1 MSSSRCSRSGVQR
14 PTLSRLLFSLCL
26 VTAALSSC
34 TPCEPIAPLKP
45 DPPPTVAA
53 PPPPTPTG
61 PTEADARAFMDQ
73 TETQLRALWS
83 YAQRVQFIQNT
94 NITVDTEQLNA
105 MAQEQVME
113 LVGKK
118 IKEAAQ
124 FDKLQLAPELRR
136 KFDLLKLAQDLP
148 SPPDASERAELAQLA
163 ASMETSY
170 GKAKYCPPRLKGG
183 CLTIDDLSRTLA
195 TSRSYDEL
203 LEAWT
208 GWHDLAKT
216 LRGSYVRYVVL
227 ANKGAQ
233 NAGYPDVGA
242 MWRSRYDMSEAAFAA
257 ETERLWEQVRPLYE
271 MLHCYTRMK
280 LRQTYGNRVPETGAI
295 PAHLLGN
302 MWAQE
307 WGNIFPLV
315 AQAGKGQ
322 SINLKAKFQQKKT
335 TPLELVKM
343 GESFFK
349 SVGFDALP
357 DSFWKRSMF
366 VRPKDREVVCH
377 ASAWDITSR
386 GDLRIKMCI
395 ELDDDNFRTVH
406 HELGHDYYY
415 WYYRDL
421 PLLFQQGA
429 NDGFHEA
436 IGDAIALS
444 ITPSYLQKIGLADQ
458 GTQVEDTT
466 FLLHDALEHVAF
478 LPFGKVLDQWRWEV
492 FSGKVKPE
500 DYNKRWWE
508 LRTKY
513 QGVAPPIARTDADFD
528 PGAKY
533 HIPSNVPYARYFLA
547 RILEFQFHRALCQAA
562 GFTGPLHKCSIYGNQ
577 AAGDKMKTMLQMGS
591 SKPWPEAL
599 EAIAG
604 TQKMDGAAMLD
615 YYAPLITFLKDQT
628 KSQKCGW

>member
-1 MSSSRCSRSGVQR
+1 MSRPCDPWSQTRR
-14 PTLSRLLFSLCL
+14 PTFLLLATSLL
-26 VTAALSSC
+26 VASSVGSC
-34 TPCEPIAPLKP
+34 TPCEPIAPVKP
-45 DPPPTVAA
+45 DPPPQVA
-53 PPPPTPTG
+53 PPPPPKPTG

-83 YAQRVQFIQNT
+83 YAQRVQFVQNT
-94 NITVDTEQLNA
+94 NITHDTEHLNA
-105 MAQEQVME
+105 QSQEQVME

-124 FDKLQLAPELRR
+124 FDKVQLSPDLRR

-148 SPPDASERAELAQLA
+148 SPADPSERAELAQLA
-163 ASMETSY
+163 ASMETTY

-183 CLTIDDLSRTLA
+183 CLTLDDLSRTLA
-195 TSRSYDEL
+195 TSRNYDEL
-203 LEAWT
+203 LEAWV

-233 NAGYPDVGA
+233 NAGYADVGA
-242 MWRSRYDMSEAAFAA
+242 MWRSRYDMPEEAFAA
-257 ETERLWEQVRPLYE
+257 ETERLWEQVKPLYE
-271 MLHCYTRMK
+271 ALHCYTRMK
-280 LRQTYGNRVPETGAI
+280 LRQTYGNRVPESGPI

-307 WGNIFPLV
+307 WGNIFSSV
-315 AQAGKGQ
+315 APTGKGTA
-322 SINLKAKFQQKKT
+322 INLKAKFAQKKT
-335 TPLELVKM
+335 TPIELVKM
-343 GESFFK
+343 GEGFFK
-349 SVGFDALP
+349 SVGFDPLP

-377 ASAWDITSR
+377 ASAWDITSK

-444 ITPSYLQKIGLADQ
+444 ITPTYLQKIGLMDQ
-458 GTQVEDTT
+458 GTQVDDTT

-492 FSGKVKPE
+492 FSGKVRPE
-500 DYNKRWWE
+500 EYNKRWWE

-513 QGVAPPIARTDADFD
+513 QGVTPPVNRTDADFD

-547 RILEFQFHRALCQAA
+547 RVLEFQFHRALCQAA
-562 GFTGPLHKCSIYGNQ
+562 GYQGPLHKCSIYGNQ
-577 AAGDKMKTMLQMGS
+577 AAGDKMKAMLQMGS

-604 TQKMDGAAMLD
+604 TRSMDGAAMLD
-615 YYAPLITFLKDQT
+615 YYAPLMGFLKEQT

>member
-1 MSSSRCSRSGVQR
+1 LFLASS
-14 PTLSRLLFSLCL
+14 LLIASSF
-26 VTAALSSC
+26 ASC

-45 DPPPTVAA
+45 DPPPQVT
-53 PPPPTPTG
+53 PPPPPKPTG
-61 PTEADARAFMDQ
+61 PTEADARTFMNE

-83 YAQRVQFIQNT
+83 YAQRVQFVQNT
-94 NITVDTEQLNA
+94 NITFDTEQLNA
-105 MAQEQVME
+105 QSQEQVME
-113 LVGKK
+113 LVSKK
-118 IKEAAQ
+118 IKDAAR
-124 FDKLQLAPELRR
+124 FDAVQLPSDLRR

-148 SPPDASERAELAQLA
+148 APADANERAELAQLA
-163 ASMETSY
+163 ASMETTY

-183 CLTIDDLSRTLA
+183 CLTLDDLSRTLS
-195 TSRSYDEL
+195 TSRNYDEL
-203 LEAWT
+203 MEARV

-233 NAGYPDVGA
+233 NAGYADVGA
-242 MWRSRYDMSEAAFAA
+242 MWRSRYDMPEDAFAA
-257 ETERLWEQVRPLYE
+257 ETERLWEQVKPLYE
-271 MLHCYTRMK
+271 ALHCYTRMK
-280 LRQTYGNRVPETGAI
+280 LRQTYGNRVPESGPI

-315 AQAGKGQ
+315 APTGKGAA
-322 SINLKAKFQQKKT
+322 INLKAKFAQKKT
-335 TPLELVKM
+335 TPIELVKM
-343 GESFFK
+343 GEGFFK
-349 SVGFDALP
+349 SVGFDPLP
-357 DSFWKRSMF
+357 DTFWKRSMF
-366 VRPKDREVVCH
+366 VRPKDRDVVCH
-377 ASAWDITSR
+377 ASAWDITSK

-444 ITPSYLQKIGLADQ
+444 ITPTYLQKIGLMDQ
-458 GTQVEDTT
+458 GTQVDDTT

-492 FSGKVKPE
+492 FSGKVRPE
-500 DYNKRWWE
+500 EYNKRWWE

-513 QGVAPPIARTDADFD
+513 QGVTPPVNRTDADFD

-547 RILEFQFHRALCQAA
+547 RVLEFQFHRALCQAA
-562 GFTGPLHKCSIYGNQ
+562 GYQGPLHKCSIYGNQ
-577 AAGDKMKTMLQMGS
+577 AAGDKMKAMLQLGS

-599 EAIAG
+599 DAIAG
-604 TQKMDGAAMLD
+604 TKSMDGAAMLD
-615 YYAPLITFLKDQT
+615 YYAPLMNFLKEQT

>member
-1 MSSSRCSRSGVQR
+1 MSRRCLPLLPSLR
-14 PTLSRLLFSLCL
+14 PTLFLASSLLIASSF
-26 VTAALSSC
+26 ASC

-45 DPPPTVAA
+45 DPPPQVT
-53 PPPPTPTG
+53 PPPPPKPTG
-61 PTEADARAFMDQ
+61 PTEADARTFMNE

-83 YAQRVQFIQNT
+83 YAQRVQFVQNT
-94 NITVDTEQLNA
+94 NITFDTEQLNA
-105 MAQEQVME
+105 QSQEQVME

-118 IKEAAQ
+118 IKEAAK
-124 FDKLQLAPELRR
+124 FDKLELPPDLRR

-148 SPPDASERAELAQLA
+148 SPADAGERAELAQLA
-163 ASMETSY
+163 ASMETTY

-183 CLTIDDLSRTLA
+183 CLTLDDLSRTLS
-195 TSRSYDEL
+195 TSRNYDEL
-203 LEAWT
+203 MEAWV

-233 NAGYPDVGA
+233 NAGYADVGA
-242 MWRSRYDMSEAAFAA
+242 MWRSRYDMPEDAFAA
-257 ETERLWEQVRPLYE
+257 ETERLWEQVKPLYE
-271 MLHCYTRMK
+271 ALHCYTRMK
-280 LRQTYGNRVPETGAI
+280 LRQTYGNRVPEAGPI

-315 AQAGKGQ
+315 APTGKGAA
-322 SINLKAKFQQKKT
+322 INLKAKFAQKKT
-335 TPLELVKM
+335 TPIELVKM
-343 GESFFK
+343 GEGFFK
-349 SVGFDALP
+349 SVGFDPLP
-357 DSFWKRSMF
+357 DTFWKRSMF
-366 VRPKDREVVCH
+366 VRPKDRDVVCH
-377 ASAWDITSR
+377 ASAWDITSK

-444 ITPSYLQKIGLADQ
+444 ITPTYLQKIGLMDQ
-458 GTQVEDTT
+458 GTQVDDTT

-492 FSGKVKPE
+492 FSGKVRPE
-500 DYNKRWWE
+500 EYNKRWWE

-513 QGVAPPIARTDADFD
+513 QGVTPPVNRTDADFD

-547 RILEFQFHRALCQAA
+547 RVLEFQFHRALCQAA
-562 GFTGPLHKCSIYGNQ
+562 GYQGPLHKCSIYGNQ
-577 AAGDKMKTMLQMGS
+577 AAGDKMKAMLQLGS

-599 EAIAG
+599 DAIAG
-604 TQKMDGAAMLD
+604 TKSMDGAAMLD
-615 YYAPLITFLKDQT
+615 YYAPLMNFLKEQT

>member
-1 MSSSRCSRSGVQR
+1 MSRRCLPSLPSLR
-14 PTLSRLLFSLCL
+14 PTLFLASSLLIASSF
-26 VTAALSSC
+26 ASC

-45 DPPPTVAA
+45 DPPPQVT
-53 PPPPTPTG
+53 PPPPPKPTG
-61 PTEADARAFMDQ
+61 PTEADARTFMNE

-83 YAQRVQFIQNT
+83 YAQRVQFVQNT
-94 NITVDTEQLNA
+94 NITFDTEQLNA
-105 MAQEQVME
+105 QSQEQVME

-118 IKEAAQ
+118 IKEAAK
-124 FDKLQLAPELRR
+124 FDKLELPPDLRR

-148 SPPDASERAELAQLA
+148 SPADAGERAELAQLA
-163 ASMETSY
+163 ASMETTY

-183 CLTIDDLSRTLA
+183 CLTLDDLSRTLS
-195 TSRSYDEL
+195 TSRNYDEL
-203 LEAWT
+203 MEAWV

-233 NAGYPDVGA
+233 NAGYADVGA
-242 MWRSRYDMSEAAFAA
+242 MWRSRYDMPEDAFAA
-257 ETERLWEQVRPLYE
+257 ETERLWEQVKPLYE
-271 MLHCYTRMK
+271 ALHCYTRMK
-280 LRQTYGNRVPETGAI
+280 LRQTYGNRVPEAGPI

-315 AQAGKGQ
+315 APTGKGAA
-322 SINLKAKFQQKKT
+322 INLKAKFAQKKT
-335 TPLELVKM
+335 TPIELVKM
-343 GESFFK
+343 GEGFFK
-349 SVGFDALP
+349 SVGFDPLP
-357 DSFWKRSMF
+357 DTFWKRSMF
-366 VRPKDREVVCH
+366 VRPKDRDVVCH
-377 ASAWDITSR
+377 ASAWDITSK

-444 ITPSYLQKIGLADQ
+444 ITPTYLQKIGLMDQ
-458 GTQVEDTT
+458 GTQVDDTT

-492 FSGKVKPE
+492 FSGKVRPE
-500 DYNKRWWE
+500 EYNKRWWE

-513 QGVAPPIARTDADFD
+513 QGVTPPVNRTDADFD

-547 RILEFQFHRALCQAA
+547 RVLEFQFHRALCQAA
-562 GFTGPLHKCSIYGNQ
+562 GYQGPLHKCSIYGNQ
-577 AAGDKMKTMLQMGS
+577 AAGDKMKAMLQLGS

-599 EAIAG
+599 DAIAG
-604 TQKMDGAAMLD
+604 TKSMDGAAMLD
-615 YYAPLITFLKDQT
+615 YYAPLMNFLKEQT

>member
-1 MSSSRCSRSGVQR
+1 LFLASS
-14 PTLSRLLFSLCL
+14 LLIASSF
-26 VTAALSSC
+26 ASC

-45 DPPPTVAA
+45 DPPPQVT
-53 PPPPTPTG
+53 PPPPPKPTG
-61 PTEADARAFMDQ
+61 PTEADARTFMNE

-83 YAQRVQFIQNT
+83 YAQRVQFVQNT
-94 NITVDTEQLNA
+94 NITFDTEQLNA
-105 MAQEQVME
+105 QSQEQVME

-118 IKEAAQ
+118 IKEAAK
-124 FDKLQLAPELRR
+124 FDKLELPPDLRR

-148 SPPDASERAELAQLA
+148 SPADAGERAELAQLA
-163 ASMETSY
+163 ASMETTY

-183 CLTIDDLSRTLA
+183 CLTLDDLSRTLS
-195 TSRSYDEL
+195 TSRNYDEL
-203 LEAWT
+203 MEAWV

-233 NAGYPDVGA
+233 NAGYADVGA
-242 MWRSRYDMSEAAFAA
+242 MWRSRYDMPEDAFAA
-257 ETERLWEQVRPLYE
+257 ETERLWEQVKPLYE
-271 MLHCYTRMK
+271 ALHCYTRMK
-280 LRQTYGNRVPETGAI
+280 LRQTYGNRVPESGPI

-315 AQAGKGQ
+315 APTGKGAA
-322 SINLKAKFQQKKT
+322 INLKAKFAQKKT
-335 TPLELVKM
+335 TPIELVKM
-343 GESFFK
+343 GEGFFK
-349 SVGFDALP
+349 SVGFDPLP
-357 DSFWKRSMF
+357 DTFWKRSMF
-366 VRPKDREVVCH
+366 VRPKDRDVVCH
-377 ASAWDITSR
+377 ASAWDITSK

-444 ITPSYLQKIGLADQ
+444 ITPTYLQKIGLMDQ
-458 GTQVEDTT
+458 GTQVDDTT

-492 FSGKVKPE
+492 FSGKVRPE
-500 DYNKRWWE
+500 EYNKRWWE

-513 QGVAPPIARTDADFD
+513 QGVTPPVNRTDADFD

-547 RILEFQFHRALCQAA
+547 RVLEFQFHRALCQAA
-562 GFTGPLHKCSIYGNQ
+562 GYQGPLHKCSIYGNQ
-577 AAGDKMKTMLQMGS
+577 AAGDKMKAMLQLGS

-599 EAIAG
+599 DAIAG
-604 TQKMDGAAMLD
+604 TKSMDGAAMLD
-615 YYAPLITFLKDQT
+615 YYAPLMNFLKEQT